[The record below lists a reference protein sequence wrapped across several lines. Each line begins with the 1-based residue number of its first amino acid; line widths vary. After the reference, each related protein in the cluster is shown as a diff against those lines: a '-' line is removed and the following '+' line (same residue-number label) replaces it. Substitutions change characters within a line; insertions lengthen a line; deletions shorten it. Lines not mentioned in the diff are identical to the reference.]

1 MNPGCKE
8 WGQYCAHC
16 TSLKNSLRRPEG
28 HVHVRDPPNLPSP
41 VAMGKRRR
49 RQMKDVTGSRSLN
62 PACRRFRIL
71 VAWLLTRRRQHH
83 SAAPWTTKQPFLGRA
98 LLAPH
103 GEGPRKVGL
112 TKVRLHLP
120 SWLTAVNGHLSLR
133 SKNNENK
140 KVLIHL

>member
-8 WGQYCAHC
+8 WGQYSAHC

-28 HVHVRDPPNLPSP
+28 HVHVRDPPNLQCP
-41 VAMGKRRR
+41 VAMGKGRR
-49 RQMKDVTGSRSLN
+49 RQVKDVTGSRNLN

-83 SAAPWTTKQPFLGRA
+83 AAAPWTTKQPFLGRA

-103 GEGPRKVGL
+103 GEGPRKGDL
-112 TKVRLHLP
+112 TIVRLHLP